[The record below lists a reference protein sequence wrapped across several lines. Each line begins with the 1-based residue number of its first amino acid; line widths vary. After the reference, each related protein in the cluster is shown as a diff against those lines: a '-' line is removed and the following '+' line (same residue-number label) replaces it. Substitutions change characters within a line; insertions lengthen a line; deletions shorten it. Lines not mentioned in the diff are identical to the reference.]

1 MEDFFCIVL
10 KKINIVLR
18 NAKWFVRV
26 GKDSYFCKRNPN
38 VMQDYFQRYS
48 IGKKEMKSI
57 FHIVSGLLTVL
68 GMMTACSTSYN
79 ITGTSMQS
87 FYDGDMVY
95 LRPIGGADTR
105 VVDSCKILHGT
116 FTMTGPVDSV
126 MCVRMYFGNSGDNIP
141 VILEEGNIK
150 VIDLNNAMKVEGT
163 PLNDK
168 FYAFMTKRDSLMFL
182 LQELPRKESKM
193 ILDGYDHDEIL
204 RQLGEEEGSLR
215 MAIDKLETDFV
226 TTNYDNV
233 LGLTYFLVLCD
244 NAYNQFGFPTTTP
257 QIDEIYGRAP
267 ESFKENKDV
276 KAYMALC
283 EGK

>member
-1 MEDFFCIVL
+1 MLNGLCGWERICTFACIYQ
-10 KKINIVLR
+10 KKLT
-18 NAKWFVRV
+18 
-26 GKDSYFCKRNPN
+26 
-38 VMQDYFQRYS
+38 
-48 IGKKEMKSI
+48 EMKRI
-57 FHIVSGLLTVL
+57 LRIGLCVL
-68 GMMTACSTSYN
+68 APMMALMACSTSYN
-79 ITGTSMQS
+79 ITGTALQS
-87 FYDGDMVY
+87 LYDGDMVY
-95 LRPIGGADTR
+95 LRPIGGEDTKA
-105 VVDSCKILHGT
+105 VDSCKILHGA

-126 MCVRMYFGNSGDNIP
+126 MCVRMFFGKSGDNIP
-141 VILEEGNIK
+141 IILEEGNIK

-168 FYAFMTKRDSLMFL
+168 FYAFMTQRDSLMFL
-182 LQELPRKESKM
+182 LQELPRKESTM

-204 RQLGEEEGSLR
+204 RELGEEEGGLR

-226 TTNYDNV
+226 TANFDNV

-267 ESFKENKDV
+267 EAFKANKDV
-276 KAYMALC
+276 KGYMSLC

>member
-1 MEDFFCIVL
+1 MRKDLYFCILYV
-10 KKINIVLR
+10 
-18 NAKWFVRV
+18 
-26 GKDSYFCKRNPN
+26 
-38 VMQDYFQRYS
+38 

-57 FHIVSGLLTVL
+57 LYIGLGIVATLA
-68 GMMTACSTSYN
+68 MMTACSTSYN

-95 LRPIGGADTR
+95 LRPSGGGDTR
-105 VVDSCKILHGT
+105 VVDSCKILHGA
-116 FTMTGPVDSV
+116 FAMTGSVDSV

-141 VILEEGNIK
+141 IILEEGNIK

-204 RQLGEEEGSLR
+204 CELGEEEGGLR
-215 MAIDKLETDFV
+215 MEIDKLETDFV
-226 TTNYDNV
+226 ISNFDNV
-233 LGLTYFLVLCD
+233 LGLTNFLVLCD

-267 ESFKENKDV
+267 DAFKENKSV
-276 KAYMALC
+276 KEYMSLC

>member
-1 MEDFFCIVL
+1 
-10 KKINIVLR
+10 
-18 NAKWFVRV
+18 
-26 GKDSYFCKRNPN
+26 
-38 VMQDYFQRYS
+38 
-48 IGKKEMKSI
+48 MKSI
-57 FHIVSGLLTVL
+57 LHIVSGMLAVLTVL
-68 GMMTACSTSYN
+68 SACTMNYN

-126 MCVRMYFGNSGDNIP
+126 MCVRMFFGNSGDNIP
-141 VILEEGNIK
+141 IILEEGNIK
-150 VIDLNNAMKVEGT
+150 VVDLNYAMKVEGT

-204 RQLGEEEGSLR
+204 RELGEEEGELR
-215 MAIDKLETDFV
+215 IAIDKLETDFV
-226 TTNYDNV
+226 TSNFDNV

-267 ESFKENKDV
+267 DAFKENKDV
-276 KAYMALC
+276 KEYMALC

>member
-1 MEDFFCIVL
+1 MKKLFDIAAFGVL
-10 KKINIVLR
+10 
-18 NAKWFVRV
+18 A
-26 GKDSYFCKRNPN
+26 
-38 VMQDYFQRYS
+38 M
-48 IGKKEMKSI
+48 
-57 FHIVSGLLTVL
+57 LTLV
-68 GMMTACSTSYN
+68 ACSTSYN
-79 ITGTSMQS
+79 ITGTSLQS

-95 LRPIGGADTR
+95 LRPLGGEDTK

-116 FTMTGPVDSV
+116 FTMSGPVDSV
-126 MCVRMYFGNSGDNIP
+126 MCVRMFFGKSGDNIP
-141 VILEEGNIK
+141 VILEEGNIQ

-168 FYAFMTKRDSLMFL
+168 FYAFMTARDSLMFL
-182 LQELPRKESKM
+182 LQELPRKESTM

-204 RQLGEEEGSLR
+204 RQLGEEEGGLR

-226 TTNYDNV
+226 VANYDNV
-233 LGLTYFLVLCD
+233 LGITYFLVLCD

-267 ESFKENKDV
+267 DSFRNHKDV
-276 KAYMALC
+276 KQYMERC